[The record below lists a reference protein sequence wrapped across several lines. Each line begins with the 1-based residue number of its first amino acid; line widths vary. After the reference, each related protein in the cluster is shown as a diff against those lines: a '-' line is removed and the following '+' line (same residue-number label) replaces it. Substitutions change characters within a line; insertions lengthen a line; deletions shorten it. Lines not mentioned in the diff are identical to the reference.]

1 MTDLALR
8 PRSST
13 ELVDASFQVFR
24 RTPVQFIVAAAL
36 VYVPWLVIQL
46 VFDLEI
52 QSDQLPDFDVLG
64 INLLAGIVVYV
75 ILGGVIALLARDAYF
90 DQPPDV
96 ARAFRTV
103 GARVLPLLGVS
114 LVVLVTTFIA
124 LIFLIL
130 PALYPLSR
138 FFCARQA
145 VVLERAGVGT
155 ALSRSSTLSS
165 GLKGHILSTLLLAGL
180 TFAVNVMGWP
190 KTAEAETVDVN
201 ATCELVLPT
210 LNVKL
215 FVADAPAAS
224 TALTVKETVPVAVG
238 TLLNATAPAPRLTVG
253 AVMPVPPP
261 L

>member
-64 INLLAGIVVYV
+64 INLLAGVVVYV

-103 GARVLPLLGVS
+103 QSQFLLSPRPTQMGITKTLRDRTPSSCRAVS
-114 LVVLVTTFIA
+114 LRGGIGAFLSEKT
-124 LIFLIL
+124 LHDLGIF
-130 PALYPLSR
+130 
-138 FFCARQA
+138 
-145 VVLERAGVGT
+145 
-155 ALSRSSTLSS
+155 
-165 GLKGHILSTLLLAGL
+165 
-180 TFAVNVMGWP
+180 
-190 KTAEAETVDVN
+190 
-201 ATCELVLPT
+201 
-210 LNVKL
+210 
-215 FVADAPAAS
+215 
-224 TALTVKETVPVAVG
+224 
-238 TLLNATAPAPRLTVG
+238 
-253 AVMPVPPP
+253 
-261 L
+261 